1 MSTTAA
7 TTAAAA
13 TAASSSAACGAKLY
27 EIPIKDAACAVPSK
41 DNYTDV
47 MKECCKVASVHSY
60 DNNCGLYCLAQ
71 EQSVGDLSSCLTS
84 HGVKYGDAFC
94 NTNSS
99 ATATAK
105 VSSSEA
111 TSSATKT
118 GSSAS
123 STSSHNAAAA
133 VVPPQAISKSGL
145 GLLALLF
152 CSTVM
157 GALNKV
163 VSSARY

>member
-1 MSTTAA
+1 MSTAA
-7 TTAAAA
+7 TTS
-13 TAASSSAACGAKLY
+13 AASTTTASAGACGAKLY
-27 EIPIKDAACAVPSK
+27 EIPITDAACAVPSK
-41 DNYTDV
+41 GNYSDV

-105 VSSSEA
+105 ASSSEA

-123 STSSHNAAAA
+123 STSSHNAAA
-133 VVPPQAISKSGL
+133 VVLPPQTISKSGL
-145 GLLALLF
+145 GVLAILF

-157 GALNKV
+157 GALL
-163 VSSARY
+163 

>member
-84 HGVKYGDAFC
+84 HGAFC

-123 STSSHNAAAA
+123 STSSHNAAVA
-133 VVPPQAISKSGL
+133 VVPPQGISKSGL

-157 GALNKV
+157 GALV
-163 VSSARY
+163 